1 MAAATVATAMR
12 AIARNLLWRDPKP
25 SNTAAGTT
33 RPRLDHG
40 TGRPGVCSL
49 AGSSPAIWAP
59 LVVIV
64 TESLAG
70 TALAATVAGLNWH
83 WLSDGRPEQ
92 VKLTGPLR
100 RPWLVTWRPSE
111 PDCPCLIVRVFALP
125 PGTEWQGSQSH

>member
-1 MAAATVATAMR
+1 
-12 AIARNLLWRDPKP
+12 
-25 SNTAAGTT
+25 
-33 RPRLDHG
+33 
-40 TGRPGVCSL
+40 
-49 AGSSPAIWAP
+49 
-59 LVVIV
+59 VIV

-111 PDCPCLIVRVFALP
+111 PDCPCLIVRVFCTAARDRVAGFTISLTLLEVIAAKLASP
-125 PGTEWQGSQSH
+125 E